1 MTSITR
7 PAYRAQYA
15 TGGGKRPAVFV
26 RAQAPGV
33 RGREHVS
40 SVRERDKTALSLFA
54 DEMKAAREQR
64 GWSQAE
70 LAERI
75 PYSLS
80 TISMAEALHRVPTK
94 DFALHL
100 DNAFGTPGTFA
111 RLEAR
116 LRDLPFPA
124 SFRPFAA
131 YEAEA
136 TALYVFEH
144 SLIPGLL
151 QTPDY
156 ARAVLATRPN
166 TAEDEI
172 DNLVTARLARQAI
185 LTREDPPAPLLWA
198 LIDEGALHRPV
209 ASAEVMYEQLM
220 YLVELSRRPNITV
233 QVVPYSA
240 GGHTGLL
247 GACVIA
253 DMDSSPGILYVEDI
267 ADGRV
272 FEDPGTVSLVTLRY
286 KSLQSE
292 ALPKG
297 ASRELIARVAEEQ
310 WKGTAP

>member
-1 MTSITR
+1 
-7 PAYRAQYA
+7 
-15 TGGGKRPAVFV
+15 
-26 RAQAPGV
+26 
-33 RGREHVS
+33 VS
-40 SVRERDKTALSLFA
+40 PVRERDTAALSLFA
-54 DEMKAAREQR
+54 DELKAAREQR
-64 GWSQAE
+64 GWSQAD
-70 LAERI
+70 LAEQI

-80 TISMAEALHRVPTK
+80 TISMVEALHRVPTR
-94 DFALHL
+94 DLAVYL
-100 DNAFGTPGTFA
+100 DKAFGTPGTFT

-151 QTPDY
+151 QTPEY

-185 LTREDPPAPLLWA
+185 LTRDEPPAPLLWA

-209 ASAEVMYEQLM
+209 APAEVMREQLAR
-220 YLVELSRRPNITV
+220 LAEVSRRPNVTV
-233 QVVPYSA
+233 QVLPYSA

-247 GACVIA
+247 GAFTIA
-253 DMDSSPGILYVEDI
+253 DLGGNPGTVNVEDI
-267 ADGRV
+267 TDGRV
-272 FEDPGTVSLVTLRY
+272 FEDPSMVSRVTLRY

-297 ASRELIARVAEEQ
+297 ASRELIARVTEER
-310 WKGTAP
+310 WTGSAP

>member
-1 MTSITR
+1 L
-7 PAYRAQYA
+7 
-15 TGGGKRPAVFV
+15 
-26 RAQAPGV
+26 APG
-33 RGREHVS
+33 
-40 SVRERDKTALSLFA
+40 RERDKAALSLFA
-54 DEMKAAREQR
+54 DELKAVRERR

-70 LAERI
+70 LAAKI
-75 PYSLS
+75 NYSASLVAMVE
-80 TISMAEALHRVPTK
+80 TLNRPPTRDLARMLDEALDT
-94 DFALHL
+94 A
-100 DNAFGTPGTFA
+100 GTFT

-151 QTPDY
+151 QTEDY

-166 TAEDEI
+166 TSEDEVEA
-172 DNLVTARLARQAI
+172 LVAARLTRQAV
-185 LTREDPPAPLLWA
+185 LSRETPPAPLLWA
-198 LIDEGALHRPV
+198 LIDEGVLHRPV
-209 ASAEVMYEQLM
+209 AAAGVMYEQLVH
-220 YLVELSRRPNITV
+220 LVEISRLPNVTV
-233 QVVPYSA
+233 NVVPYAA

-247 GACVIA
+247 GACTIA
-253 DMDSSPGILYVEDI
+253 DLDRSPGIVNVEDI

-272 FEDPGTVSLVTLRY
+272 HEDPATVTQVTLRY

-297 ASRELIARVAEEQ
+297 ASRDLIVRVAEER
-310 WKGTAP
+310 WKATAP

>member
-1 MTSITR
+1 
-7 PAYRAQYA
+7 
-15 TGGGKRPAVFV
+15 
-26 RAQAPGV
+26 
-33 RGREHVS
+33 VS

-64 GWSQAE
+64 GWSQAD

-80 TISMAEALHRVPTK
+80 AIGMVEALHRAPAK

-144 SLIPGLL
+144 SLVPGLL

-198 LIDEGALHRPV
+198 LLDEGALYRPV
-209 ASAEVMYEQLM
+209 SSAEVMYEQLM
-220 YLVELSRRPNITV
+220 YLVESRRPNITV

-247 GACVIA
+247 GAFFIA
-253 DMDSSPGILYVEDI
+253 DMDNSPGIVWSDDI

-272 FEDPGTVSLVTLRY
+272 FEDPRTVTLVTLRY

-297 ASRELIARVAEEQ
+297 ASRELIARVAEER
-310 WKGTAP
+310 WKGIAP